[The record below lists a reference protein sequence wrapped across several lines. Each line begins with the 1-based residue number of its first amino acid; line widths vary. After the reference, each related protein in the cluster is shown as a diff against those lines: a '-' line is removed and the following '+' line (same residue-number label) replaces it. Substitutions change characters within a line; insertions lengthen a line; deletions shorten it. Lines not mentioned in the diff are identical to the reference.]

1 MSIYAELHTFYREQK
16 SYIVTMSSKLLQL
29 INNIMK
35 SSNETIKK
43 VMEENSCLS
52 NLHKVWEDES
62 IPALH

>member
-1 MSIYAELHTFYREQK
+1 MPSYIPFTEQK

-43 VMEENSCLS
+43 VMEETQL
-52 NLHKVWEDES
+52 LV
-62 IPALH
+62 